1 MASRLIPGQPHP
13 ALRFE
18 TLGHGAYDL
27 GQGAP
32 VGGTYLAFHRGS
44 HCKWTR
50 LMLKEL
56 DDRIGDF
63 ALRGIRIVAVS
74 SESREAT
81 AALQER
87 MQLIRLPLGYALDP
101 AAVAADWGLYLTEG
115 SREEDAPALH
125 FEPAQAWLRQD
136 GTLGA
141 MAVQSGPSLWPDATN
156 TLRAIDKTMSDFPER
171 GAAALRPSEEE
182 AI

>member
-63 ALRGIRIVAVS
+63 ALRGIRIVAIGFGC
-74 SESREAT
+74 T
-81 AALQER
+81 LPMLALGVFLLAR
-87 MQLIRLPLGYALDP
+87 AR
-101 AAVAADWGLYLTEG
+101 
-115 SREEDAPALH
+115 
-125 FEPAQAWLRQD
+125 
-136 GTLGA
+136 GTP
-141 MAVQSGPSLWPDATN
+141 Q
-156 TLRAIDKTMSDFPER
+156 
-171 GAAALRPSEEE
+171 
-182 AI
+182 